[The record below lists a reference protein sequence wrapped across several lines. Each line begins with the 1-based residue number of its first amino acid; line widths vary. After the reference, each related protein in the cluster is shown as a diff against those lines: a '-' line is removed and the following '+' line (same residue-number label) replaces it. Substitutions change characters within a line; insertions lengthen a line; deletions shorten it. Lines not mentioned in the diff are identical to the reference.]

1 MKFTRTLRPS
11 FITSLNKLYDS
22 EKSWWRTIVDDKDI
36 FILIRNNEVRVQAS
50 GGLLLQI
57 NQDGQN
63 NLICRMHEDY
73 LSLRS
78 EKNPYVTLEE
88 MSTAPIKRVEGLKGF
103 VKHYAKIKRRI
114 NIFTGKERQA
124 VQYLANN
131 IHQIVDI
138 EIGFEGEFKENASKK
153 SVPRIDM
160 AAITDNGTL
169 VFFEA
174 KLFDNS
180 EIRSKKTPRVVW
192 QLQKY
197 KKLLSQNG
205 EDIIA
210 GYKEQLNVYNQL
222 RGSFFEQRARNLNE
236 ISHYPH
242 ARLIITGFDASQRDI
257 MLPAVRKGIEK
268 GLGWNE
274 GSKDFIA
281 TGNFKKLTKSNRL
294 FLGLQ

>member
-1 MKFTRTLRPS
+1 MKFSRTLSPS
-11 FITSLNKLYDS
+11 FIAALNNIYAS

-57 NQDGQN
+57 NQDARN
-63 NLICRMHEDY
+63 NIICKMHEDY

-78 EKNPYVTLEE
+78 EKNPYVVLEE
-88 MSTAPIKRVEGLKGF
+88 MSTTPIKRVEGLKGF
-103 VKHYAKIKRRI
+103 VNHYAKIKRRI

-138 EIGFEGEFKENASKK
+138 EIGFEGELKENASKK

-169 VFFEA
+169 VFFEV

-180 EIRSKKTPRVVW
+180 EIRSKKTPKVVD

-197 KKLLSQNG
+197 KELLSQNA
-205 EDIIA
+205 EDIIT
-210 GYKEQLNVYNQL
+210 GYKEQLNIYNQL
-222 RGSFFEQRARNLNE
+222 RGSFFEKRAKDLDT
-236 ISHYPH
+236 IALYPH
-242 ARLIITGFDASQRDI
+242 ARLIITGFDVSQRDI
-257 MLPAVRKGIEK
+257 MLPSVRAGIEK
-268 GLGWNE
+268 GVKWKE
-274 GSKDFIA
+274 GAKDLIA
-281 TGNFKKLTKSNRL
+281 TGDFKSLAKSNRL

>member
-1 MKFTRTLRPS
+1 MKFYRTLSPS

-36 FILIRNNEVRVQAS
+36 FILIRNKEVRVQAS

-78 EKNPYVTLEE
+78 EKNPYVALEE

-114 NIFTGKERQA
+114 NIFTGKERKA

-131 IHQIVDI
+131 IPQIVDI
-138 EIGFEGEFKENASKK
+138 EIGFEGELKENASKK

-169 VFFEA
+169 LFFEV

-180 EIRSKKTPRVVW
+180 EIRSKKTPKVVG

-197 KKLLSQNG
+197 KKLLSQNSD
-205 EDIIA
+205 DIIT
-210 GYKEQLNVYNQL
+210 GYKEQLNIYNQL

-236 ISHYPH
+236 ISLYPH
-242 ARLIITGFDASQRDI
+242 ARLIITGFDAPQKEI
-257 MLPAVRKGIEK
+257 MLPTIRKGIEK
-268 GLGWNE
+268 GVGWKE
-274 GSKDFIA
+274 KSEELIA
-281 TGNFKKLTKSNRL
+281 TGDFKSLTKHDHL
-294 FLGLQ
+294 FQGLQ